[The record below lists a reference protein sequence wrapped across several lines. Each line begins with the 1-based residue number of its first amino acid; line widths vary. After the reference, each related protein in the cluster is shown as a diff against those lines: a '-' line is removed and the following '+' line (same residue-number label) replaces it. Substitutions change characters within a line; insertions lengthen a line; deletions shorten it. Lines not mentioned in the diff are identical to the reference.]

1 MCTVLLPPGG
11 YPGTVNKYIKCK
23 VLRDMASGTSVD
35 EDHRVVDLAITI
47 FMPKKHNKPANGVIP
62 K

>member
-1 MCTVLLPPGG
+1 
-11 YPGTVNKYIKCK
+11 
-23 VLRDMASGTSVD
+23 MASGTSVD